1 MCFSGNDENDCIKKH
16 KLQADLRYF
25 DNTDE
30 LSPINKWWNRIRK
43 PFGFIQ
49 MVDFTQNIKFVQ
61 TLCNNLQTSRKL
73 LRYKSVENSAEV
85 SKFAIST
92 KRYSYRKLAKLSK
105 QTHN

>member
-1 MCFSGNDENDCIKKH
+1 
-16 KLQADLRYF
+16 
-25 DNTDE
+25 
-30 LSPINKWWNRIRK
+30 
-43 PFGFIQ
+43 